1 MSQPHSSNDYPA
13 VAGED
18 MQSSVVKPGL
28 GKATTS
34 GLPSRPAIT
43 TLLRKLAGVVG
54 QQHVLTQRASREQ
67 YAKSTLPQGTTPLV
81 IVRPD
86 SLLQVSRIMPLLS
99 EAGLAWKAISRGK
112 NWGYGDAC
120 ASQDGAVIL
129 DLGRMNQ
136 IVEINEELGYAVIE
150 AGVSQ
155 GQLYQELQRRKSA
168 LMMDVTGAGPDA
180 SIVGNVL
187 QRGFGHTPYGDRSS
201 KVSNY
206 QYVTP
211 DGKVLHTGFGKQFF
225 EPDVAHVYPNGRGP
239 NPQGMLQQSDLAV
252 VTRMTVW
259 LMPRP
264 DEISG
269 FAFRLQTP
277 EQFQQ
282 AVNAVGQLRQR
293 GTIDSVVHFANDLR
307 TLSSRRELM
316 AQFPGDEV
324 LTASNRNSLRNQ
336 GKVAPWNALGGLY
349 GTRQEVKAKRAAIR
363 AAFRGISKPIF
374 FSKRHLALTAWAVDH
389 LPPINALKRLRHLQH
404 TMTDVFDLLSGVPS
418 KAHLE
423 GAFFRHRPES
433 GQVQDVGLVWFA
445 PVVPMRGPD
454 VSQLIEAIE
463 PIANR
468 YGFDLPVTVSPVV
481 ARAAVC
487 VTNLSFDKNDDLK
500 AKQAAACYREM
511 KAVAESLGCPVYR
524 SASIEV

>member
-1 MSQPHSSNDYPA
+1 MSQSHSSNHHP
-13 VAGED
+13 VNAGED
-18 MQSSVVKPGL
+18 MQSTVFAL
-28 GKATTS
+28 GS
-34 GLPSRPAIT
+34 GDAIPT
-43 TLLRKLAGVVG
+43 NHSLVRDQTKLLNKLAGVVG
-54 QQHVLTQRASREQ
+54 QKHVVTQRNVREQ
-67 YAKSTLPQGTTPLV
+67 YAKSTLPQGTTPLL

-86 SLLQVSRIMPLLS
+86 SVQQVSRILPLLA
-99 EAGLAWKAISRGK
+99 EAGLSWKAISRGK

-120 ASQDGAVIL
+120 ASEDGAAII

-136 IVEINEELGYAVIE
+136 IFEINEELGYAVIE
-150 AGVSQ
+150 PGVSQ
-155 GQLYQELQRRKSA
+155 GQLYQELTRRGSQ

-201 KVSNY
+201 NVSNF

-225 EPDVAHVYPNGRGP
+225 ESDVAHVYPNGKGP

-264 DEISG
+264 EEISG
-269 FAFRLQTP
+269 FAFRLTTP
-277 EQFQQ
+277 KQFEQ
-282 AVNAVGQLRQR
+282 AIDVIGRLRQS

-316 AQFPGDEV
+316 APFASNEV
-324 LTASNRNSLRNQ
+324 LTSGDRETLRSQ

-349 GTRQEVKAKRAAIR
+349 GTRLEVKAKRAAIR
-363 AAFRGISKPIF
+363 SAFRGITKPIF
-374 FSKRHLALTAWAVDH
+374 FSKRQLKLTAWAVDH
-389 LPPINALKRLRHLQH
+389 LPPTETLNRLRHLH
-404 TMTDVFDLLSGVPS
+404 DTMIDVFDLLSGVPS

-433 GQVQDVGLVWFA
+433 GDVQDVGLVWFA
-445 PVVPMRGPD
+445 PVVPMRGQD
-454 VSQLIEAIE
+454 VSQLIDAIE

-511 KAVAESLGCPVYR
+511 KAVAESLGYPVYR
-524 SASIEV
+524 SSSVEL